1 MKEEEKYIQ
10 DLERTTNDASGQRK
24 PLKLDTRHRVLAD
37 PRSLIDVGTESRVE
51 FNGHPPIIGATCN
64 GREGRTS
71 CEMASQILADNNQA
85 AFEQLEFPESLGLKT
100 WGEHYSRI
108 LLFHWPVLDLYT
120 QAPHR
125 ESSNIPGQ
133 GIATNLDSASS
144 QKAPHQPTSS
154 ILSPPL
160 LRHHSTIFICR
171 DLVAPEKNVNVIY
184 EAIGDYRTVVDAI
197 GDV

>member
-1 MKEEEKYIQ
+1 MLLHLFIPVS
-10 DLERTTNDASGQRK
+10 LELSYHN
-24 PLKLDTRHRVLAD
+24 L
-37 PRSLIDVGTESRVE
+37 RS
-51 FNGHPPIIGATCN
+51 
-64 GREGRTS
+64 
-71 CEMASQILADNNQA
+71 Q
-85 AFEQLEFPESLGLKT
+85 
-100 WGEHYSRI
+100 
-108 LLFHWPVLDLYT
+108 YT